1 MTEYAP
7 TPLNTEYKRYGMVFR
22 ADFETYVNFNWYSR
36 ECVAARPISILLLC
50 KKKNRIINQIDVKSP
65 YLVSVGHDIAMM
77 LPIDLCPRQLDYW
90 SWICIAVCIS
100 VIEFF
105 FLSVPIESCV
115 LIYICMKNTF
125 SSVIELYVVYCY
137 FESHALSLCEHKM
150 NMKFFFLARWE
161 RRKTKIHFMRFFF
174 CLCWWSANEWSM
186 KWNITLSFAY
196 FSTLTWSFY
205 SQNGEILIYYKL

>member
-105 FLSVPIESCV
+105 FPVCANWKLC
-115 LIYICMKNTF
+115 LNIYMH
-125 SSVIELYVVYCY
+125 E
-137 FESHALSLCEHKM
+137 
-150 NMKFFFLARWE
+150 KFFFECYWGVCSILLFRI
-161 RRKTKIHFMRFFF
+161 TRFIA
-174 CLCWWSANEWSM
+174 LWA
-186 KWNITLSFAY
+186 
-196 FSTLTWSFY
+196 
-205 SQNGEILIYYKL
+205 